1 MRRLSHFLF
10 VSTVLMF
17 AGLSDSIAQEFMGVK
32 TTNRIV
38 CYAHTTDNPCY
49 VPPPEEFLAL
59 RNGARKKTSSIDVTY
74 NPGFTPEAEA
84 AFTYALEI
92 WESLIVS
99 PVPIRIDA
107 YWSPLGASTLGSA
120 LYTSAYVNFRNAP
133 KLNVFY
139 PVALAEKMIGR
150 NLNGTE
156 PDLFVQ
162 FNSNIDWHYN
172 PNTTPGIGQYDL
184 VSVVLHEIAHGLGFA
199 GTFNSNGTTGSVGL
213 QSTNLPIIYDVPIEN
228 GNGANLIRSN
238 PSPSA
243 ALHTDLTGNNLF
255 FNSPTSFNPKL
266 FAPQS
271 FSSGSSISHLDES
284 TFNNTNDALMT
295 PQIAPSEKIHN
306 PGVAFNMLQDMG
318 WEFVRIVHQPL
329 PDRENVSD
337 PFVVT
342 TQIQD
347 DNGFA
352 AGSVTLFYTTNGTA
366 FTGVNMN
373 PTGNPKEFSAS
384 IPATGTAQEYG
395 YYITV
400 RDNSNREFTN
410 PGKIVRINNTEIQN
424 LFFFETGP
432 DFIPPTISHS
442 PKLFLL
448 DSETS
453 LELEARVTDNIGV
466 ASVTVEYSVNGVTQ
480 TPQSLTLT
488 SPGED
493 SIYTVSLNIG
503 TLANG
508 DVITYSLKAIDTS
521 LNGNQTLSPS
531 SGLYTLNV
539 VGLEPTQDSYTN
551 DFNTPSSDFFGNG
564 FSITQ
569 PTGFNNPAIHT
580 THPYPEGTG
589 FPNDQLTFV
598 YQLKIPIRISDKD
611 ATIRFDEIVLVEP
624 GEPGTVFGDDEFWDY
639 VIVEG
644 SKDGGITWTPVVNG
658 YDARANSA
666 WLTRYNRT
674 IVGNISTEVG
684 DPSLFRPR
692 TIDLKNTFDP
702 GDEVVIRFRLY
713 SDPLAAGWGWA
724 IDNLKIQIDDIPPLV
739 LHDHIDYLKDDTD
752 ELSITTSVS
761 DNSGIESLH
770 IEYRINNGSLTVQT
784 FNVNPPA
791 ANYTFLLTGLSDLN
805 VGDLIEYKIVATDS
819 AGNDGVFPPV
829 GEFVQVPIISFTA
842 PLTTYA
848 NSFNTPT
855 TDFVGNF
862 FSVTQPAGFT
872 DGAIHS
878 AHFYPNGIGLDRTSS
893 FSYTLKKPITLSATN
908 AYIRFDEIVI
918 VEGHP
923 SGILF
928 GSENFRDY
936 VIVEGSKDGGITWNR
951 FIDGYDLVGGESSWN
966 TAFTSG
972 DNGNASMFRRRAF
985 DLTASSSFQA
995 GDQVLIRFRLFANET
1010 INGWGWAIDNL
1021 FIQDPIT
1028 STEQVLSGNLKI
1040 YPNPVSNELLTVER
1054 ESTTGVH
1061 LVEMMTLQGQ
1071 KIHTAYLYPSDGT
1084 LYHQIDV
1091 SGLPKGMYLFIL
1103 QRDDGEK
1110 IIRKIIK
1117 TN

>member
-1 MRRLSHFLF
+1 MRRLIQFLL
-10 VSTVLMF
+10 VSYVLMF
-17 AGLSDSIAQEFMGVK
+17 AGLHGSTAQEFMGLK
-32 TTNRIV
+32 TTNRVI
-38 CYAHTTDNPCY
+38 CYAHTKDNPCY
-49 VPPPEEFLAL
+49 IPPPEEFLAFK
-59 RNGARKKTSSIDVTY
+59 NGARKKTSSIEVTY

-84 AFTYALEI
+84 AFNYALEI

-156 PDLFVQ
+156 PDLFIQ

-172 PNTTPGIGQYDL
+172 PASSPGSGKYDL

-199 GTFNSNGTTGSVGL
+199 GTFSSNGTTGSVGL
-213 QSTNLPIIYDVPIEN
+213 QSTGIPIIYDVPAEN

-238 PSPSA
+238 PSPSV

-255 FNSPTSFNPKL
+255 FNSPTSFTPKL

-271 FSSGSSISHLDES
+271 FSTGSSISHLDES

-306 PGVAFNMLQDMG
+306 PGVALNMLQDMG

-329 PDRENVSD
+329 PDRENVSN

-347 DNGFA
+347 DNGFN
-352 AGSVTLFYTTNGTA
+352 AGSVTLFYTTNGTT
-366 FTGVNMN
+366 FTGVNMT
-373 PTGNPKEFSAS
+373 PTGNPKEFSGS
-384 IPATGTAQEYG
+384 IPATGTPQEYG

-400 RDNSNREFTN
+400 RDSKNREFTN

-432 DFIPPTISHS
+432 DLTSPTISHS

-453 LELEARVTDNIGV
+453 LVLEARVTDNIGI
-466 ASVTVEYSVNGVTQ
+466 ASVTVEYAINGITQ
-480 TPQSLTLT
+480 TPQPLTLS

-503 TLANG
+503 TRANG
-508 DVITYSLKAIDTS
+508 DEITYRLKAIDNS
-521 LNGNQTLSPS
+521 LNANQAFSPA
-531 SGLYTLNV
+531 SGFYTLNV
-539 VGLEPTQDSYTN
+539 VGLEPTQDSYAN

-569 PTGFNNPAIHT
+569 PTGFSNPAIHT
-580 THPYPEGTG
+580 THPYPEGIG
-589 FPNDQLTFV
+589 FPNDQLTFI

-611 ATIRFDEIVLVEP
+611 ATMRFDEIVLVEP
-624 GEPGTVFGDDEFWDY
+624 GEPGTVFGDAEFWDY

-644 SKDGGITWTPVVNG
+644 SKDGGITWTPVLNG
-658 YDARANSA
+658 YDSRANSA
-666 WLTRYNRT
+666 WVTRYNSASS
-674 IVGNISTEVG
+674 GNNSTAIG

-692 TIDLKNTFDP
+692 TIDLKNTFTP
-702 GDEVVIRFRLY
+702 GDEVVIRFRLF

-724 IDNLKIQIDDIPPLV
+724 IDNLKIQIDDVPPLV
-739 LHDHIDYLKDDTD
+739 LHDHIDYLKDNDD
-752 ELSITTSVS
+752 ELSILTKVS
-761 DNSGIESLH
+761 DNSGIESLR

-791 ANYTFLLTGLSDLN
+791 ASYTFLLTGLSALA
-805 VGDLIEYKIVATDS
+805 VGDLVEYKIVATDS
-819 AGNDGVFPPV
+819 AGNEGIFPPV
-829 GEFVQVPIISFTA
+829 GDFVKVPIISFSA
-842 PLTTYA
+842 PVITYA

-878 AHFYPNGIGLDRTSS
+878 AHFYPNGVGLNRTSS
-893 FSYTLKKPITLSATN
+893 FRYTLKKPVTLSATN
-908 AYIRFDEIVI
+908 SYIRFDEIVI

-923 SGILF
+923 SGISF
-928 GSENFRDY
+928 GSASFKDY
-936 VIVEGSKDGGITWNR
+936 VIVEGSKDGGNTWNR

-966 TAFTSG
+966 TAFNSR

-995 GDQVLIRFRLFANET
+995 GDQVLIRFRLFSDET

-1028 STEQVLSGNLKI
+1028 SAEQALTNNLKI
-1040 YPNPVSNELLTVER
+1040 YPNPISNERLTIEL
-1054 ESTTGVH
+1054 ENSTSTH
-1061 LVEMMTLQGQ
+1061 LIEMMTLQGQ
-1071 KIHTAYLYPSDGT
+1071 KIHSAQVIPIDGT
-1084 LYHQIDV
+1084 LLHQIDV
-1091 SGLPKGMYLFIL
+1091 SGLPHGMYLIIL
-1103 QRDDGEK
+1103 QSAGGEK
-1110 IIRKIIK
+1110 VIRKIIK